1 MDRQYRLA
9 LLIILIPLITLAAST
24 LTYYFGYKPSEIN
37 ANGTP
42 IEPKIQTQNLN
53 LKLVTSN
60 LMPLKYKP
68 SKILI
73 NFSYVGLV
81 FLTLFALAFVKLI
94 I

>member
-53 LKLVTSN
+53 LIDEDGK
-60 LMPLKYKP
+60 KFK
-68 SKILI
+68 
-73 NFSYVGLV
+73 
-81 FLTLFALAFVKLI
+81 FVPGKW
-94 I
+94 

>member
-53 LKLVTSN
+53 LIDEDGK
-60 LMPLKYKP
+60 K
-68 SKILI
+68 
-73 NFSYVGLV
+73 
-81 FLTLFALAFVKLI
+81 FALKKLI
-94 I
+94 EESCEKFSKLFVEL

>member
-53 LKLVTSN
+53 LIDVNTACVILETIQVVDGFILPKN
-60 LMPLKYKP
+60 NYLK
-68 SKILI
+68 KI
-73 NFSYVGLV
+73 
-81 FLTLFALAFVKLI
+81 K
-94 I
+94 